1 MDEIPKLDQNQ
12 KIWTKIPKFKKW
24 TKIQKVIKIAK
35 KLNKI
40 DQVWA
45 FLIDFCPLKIKL

>member
-1 MDEIPKLDQNQ
+1 MDEIPKLEENQ
-12 KIWTKIPKFKKW
+12 KYGPKFKKW

-35 KLNKI
+35 NGTKYTILGI
-40 DQVWA
+40 